1 MNLSAFRDSV
11 IALSFTAQKLHDLYP
26 ARFNLEDALRLRA
39 LARVQI
45 LDALRALNCPPGG
58 HEPAREILRRTT
70 DIPGLPPG
78 VEFPRL

>member
-1 MNLSAFRDSV
+1 MDTTAFRDSV
-11 IALSFTAQKLHDLYP
+11 FVLSFTAQKLHDLYP
-26 ARFNLEDALRLRA
+26 ARFNLEDAFRLRA

-45 LDALRALNCPPGG
+45 LDALRALDFTPGD
-58 HEPAREILRRTT
+58 HEPAREIPRRTT